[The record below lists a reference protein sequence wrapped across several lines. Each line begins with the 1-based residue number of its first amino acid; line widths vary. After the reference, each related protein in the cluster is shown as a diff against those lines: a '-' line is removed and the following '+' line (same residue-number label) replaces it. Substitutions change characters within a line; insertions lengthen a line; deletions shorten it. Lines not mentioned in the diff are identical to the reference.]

1 MGEGAHIVF
10 LVLKYKTTGGAGWED
25 LRAKVYLVGCSGW
38 HEKNEPYRIN
48 LRRRAEVD
56 LGGEQMM

>member
-10 LVLKYKTTGGAGWED
+10 LVLKYKTTGAAGWED
-25 LRAKVYLVGCSGW
+25 
-38 HEKNEPYRIN
+38 RIN
-48 LRRRAEVD
+48 LRQRAEVD